1 MDDPSKVLE
10 SESRQLVAIRHQSL
24 FKNRKRMPPPTR
36 LFLIRHGQSA
46 GNAEGR
52 FGGHGP
58 TPLSKLGIDQAEKA
72 AKALAKDG
80 IDAIYS
86 SDLLRAVQTAE
97 PLAKLLDL
105 PIHQSAAFR
114 ERNVGVLEGLTFD
127 ESKDQYPRDY
137 YALIHRNI
145 HHVITNGESYRHLL
159 RRITNE
165 LRNILRNHQSQRIAI
180 FSHTGAICFLTLHL
194 LGAINRNT
202 KTTPWLITSNCGINR
217 FEFRGSR
224 NVRVLA
230 INDTRHL
237 HQVTGNDSFAA
248 R

>member
-1 MDDPSKVLE
+1 
-10 SESRQLVAIRHQSL
+10 
-24 FKNRKRMPPPTR
+24 MPPPTH
-36 LFLIRHGQSA
+36 LYLIRHGQSG

-58 TPLSKLGIDQAEKA
+58 TPLSDLGRQQAEKT
-72 AKALAKDG
+72 AKALAKEG
-80 IDAIYS
+80 ISAIYS

-97 PLAKLLDL
+97 PLAERLNL

-127 ESKDQYPRDY
+127 ESKQQYPRDY
-137 YALIHRNI
+137 YALINRSV
-145 HHVITNGESYRHLL
+145 HHVITEGESYRHLL
-159 RRITNE
+159 RRITSE
-165 LRNILRNHQSQRIAI
+165 LRNILRNHQRERIAI

-194 LGAINRNT
+194 MGAIHRGT
-202 KTTPWLITSNCGINR
+202 KNTPWLITSNCGVNR
-217 FEFRGSR
+217 FEFRGPR

-230 INDTRHL
+230 LNDTRHL
-237 HQVTGNDSFAA
+237 LQTTGNDSFAG